1 MWLRW
6 KNPADASIP
15 DYFEDGTEFWCYHG
29 CTNLDEHKCRL
40 QTSQSYKQPSRTG

>member
-6 KNPADASIP
+6 KNPDDTSIP

-29 CTNLDEHKCRL
+29 CKNLDEHIAKNDAKR
-40 QTSQSYKQPSRTG
+40 SASSR